1 MGLGLPFQG
10 ELLWW
15 KEASYG
21 GGRSGTTMWVSSKV
35 YDARID
41 TGEIC
46 KPLRGITSPTIC
58 GYISMP
64 SDYSFHVE
72 WVLQNVAAAQSLA
85 TMCIK
90 RLGTPSSRG
99 DLQSL
104 CFEMRANMQGTTK
117 SQYLIKGCKCKTFNL
132 KASMKNE
139 YICTADFSAC
149 SVITSA
155 VTTYLLPTAIAST
168 VTYAQFNRPGHVLY
182 KNTNTA
188 IATIVDSI
196 DITVNH
202 NLTDYFSANN
212 VYKQGAIPGAL
223 DVTGTAGISL
233 DDGGKVFFDALWTG
247 LTNIY
252 INLNIGGYDII
263 TLRNARWNGMAFDVN
278 SGGDMMKVDAPFTAK
293 DITWRIA

>member
-10 ELLWW
+10 QVLWW
-15 KEASYG
+15 REASYG
-21 GGRSGTTMWVSSKV
+21 IGRTSAATFWVSSKI

-46 KPLRGITSPTIC
+46 KPLRGISSPTIC

-64 SDYSFHVE
+64 SDYSFHLE
-72 WVLQNVAAAQSLA
+72 WVLQTPNTGAGQSLA
-85 TMCIK
+85 TFCAL
-90 RLGTPSSRG
+90 RTATN

-104 CFEMRANMQGTTK
+104 CFEVRANEDGATK
-117 SQYLIKGCKCKTFNL
+117 SYYLVKGCKCKTFNI

-149 SVITSA
+149 SVITASSVA
-155 VTTYLLPTAIAST
+155 YSDPTAILST

-182 KNTNTA
+182 KNTNVA
-188 IATIVDSI
+188 VATIVDSV

-202 NLTDYFSANN
+202 NLTDYFSCNN

-223 DVTGTAGISL
+223 DVTGTLGISL
-233 DDGGKVFFDALWTG
+233 DDGGKAFFDALWTG
-247 LTNIY
+247 LTNIL
-252 INLNIGGYDII
+252 INLNIGGYDVIR
-263 TLRNARWNGMAFDVN
+263 LRNARWNGMAFDVN
-278 SGGDMMKVDAPFTAK
+278 TSGDMMKVNAPFTAK
-293 DITWRIA
+293 DITWLTT